1 LRTSSKPW
9 INAAADLLPCWAD
22 LHVLG
27 CAVLCCPVLQLNK
40 HQKRYGQTV
49 FANPRNAASG
59 SLRLLDPKEAASRH
73 LSFLA
78 YQLVVPQDKVCE
90 SGLSS

>member
-1 LRTSSKPW
+1 MSSKPW
-9 INAAADLLPCWAD
+9 INAAAHLLPCWAD
-22 LHVLG
+22 LHM
-27 CAVLCCPVLQLNK
+27 LCCPVLQLNK

-90 SGLSS
+90 GGLSS